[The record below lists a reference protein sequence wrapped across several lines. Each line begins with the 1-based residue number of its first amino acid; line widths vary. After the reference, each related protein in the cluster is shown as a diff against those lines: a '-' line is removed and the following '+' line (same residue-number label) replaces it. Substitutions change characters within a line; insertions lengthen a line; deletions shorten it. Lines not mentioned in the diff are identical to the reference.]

1 MVSEDNKES
10 KDSKDNKDAKRD
22 LVDEGKALLGETF
35 KKVFATGVSAAFMT
49 EESIRSYLGEIKLP
63 KEILTTLI
71 QSANKSKED
80 ITNRVSKE
88 IIGIVSKIDW
98 VSEMAKFAEGHKFK
112 ISAEIDII
120 KKTPEPVQEIEK
132 DPL

>member
-1 MVSEDNKES
+1 MASDDE
-10 KDSKDNKDAKRD
+10 KDPKS
-22 LVDEGKALLGETF
+22 ALGDTL

-49 EESIRSYLGEIKLP
+49 EESIRSYLGELKLP
-63 KEILTTLI
+63 KEIITTLV
-71 QSANKSKED
+71 QSANKSKDE

-98 VSEMAKFAEGHKFK
+98 VKEMAKFAETHKFK

-120 KKTPEPVQEIEK
+120 KKHGRDLEPGTLK
-132 DPL
+132 NSDDKAD